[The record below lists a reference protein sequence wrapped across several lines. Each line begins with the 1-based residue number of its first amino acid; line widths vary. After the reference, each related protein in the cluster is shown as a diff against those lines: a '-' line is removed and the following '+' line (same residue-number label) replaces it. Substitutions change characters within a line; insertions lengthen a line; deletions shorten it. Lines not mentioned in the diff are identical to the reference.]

1 MRWHHRHQLFALSAS
16 PITHLHA
23 FACVGGA
30 VVQCDAPSDAQ
41 VAEVH
46 ARFVAAL
53 VALFDA
59 HKHLM
64 GPAWVNRTLEI
75 V

>member
-1 MRWHHRHQLFALSAS
+1 MLALSRRICNS
-16 PITHLHA
+16 CISNFTFSTLP
-23 FACVGGA
+23 CVGGA

-53 VALFDA
+53 IALFDT

-64 GPAWVNRTLEI
+64 GPAWAKRTLE
-75 V
+75 VV

>member
-1 MRWHHRHQLFALSAS
+1 MLALSRRMRNS
-16 PITHLHA
+16 CVCNTIYSIPV
-23 FACVGGA
+23 CVGGA

-53 VALFDA
+53 IALFDA

-64 GPAWVNRTLEI
+64 GPAWAKRTLEI

>member
-1 MRWHHRHQLFALSAS
+1 M
-16 PITHLHA
+16 
-23 FACVGGA
+23 
-30 VVQCDAPSDAQ
+30 VQCDAPSDAQ

-53 VALFDA
+53 IALFDA

-64 GPAWVNRTLEI
+64 GPAWAKRTLEI

>member
-1 MRWHHRHQLFALSAS
+1 M
-16 PITHLHA
+16 
-23 FACVGGA
+23 
-30 VVQCDAPSDAQ
+30 VQCDAPSQAQ
-41 VAEVH
+41 VAETH

-64 GPAWVNRTLEI
+64 GPEWANRTLEI